1 MENEWPTYKQTSL
14 TLAADNARINGELQ
28 TIRNDTSYMLA
39 MIRSLEEK
47 SKQRPDV
54 AAMVVSEAVNE
65 VTIPEQIKNI
75 ECFC

>member
-14 TLAADNARINGELQ
+14 TLAADYARINGELQ